1 MFRFM
6 QLALLFTAVSA
17 FTQPTFVRRQI
28 AVASPTARHILLS
41 DEETANILKTADDC
55 VHGECSIDDVGMLIS
70 ELKDTEKELN
80 SRLVKVTK
88 MIQDLE
94 HVNEKDERKTTEVK
108 QFVKEMLSVF
118 NHGKTG
124 HYPIGF
130 TGDIGDGP
138 TTAYDALPPKK
149 WVDPKKKKA

>member
-1 MFRFM
+1 
-6 QLALLFTAVSA
+6 
-17 FTQPTFVRRQI
+17 
-28 AVASPTARHILLS
+28 
-41 DEETANILKTADDC
+41 
-55 VHGECSIDDVGMLIS
+55 MLVS
-70 ELKDTEKELN
+70 ELRDTERELN
-80 SRLVKVTK
+80 SRLVKVSK
-88 MIQDLE
+88 MIKDLE
-94 HVNEKDERKTTEVK
+94 HVNEKDERKTNEVK

-149 WVDPKKKKA
+149 WTDPKKKA